1 MTIPSTPR
9 KAGPLLGNG
18 VQTSWPFTFKVFADT
33 DILVTVADNLGIET
47 PLTLTSDYT
56 VTLNSNQETSP
67 GGAVTY
73 LLPDGYTL
81 VITGDIDYDQPLDL
95 PSGGAFSPTA
105 LENELDR
112 LTMQI
117 QQLRETVNRA
127 VQAPITSNA
136 SGYLPSPQ
144 SNALIGWN
152 ESETAMQNFPLSEIA
167 TAIAFATYRYDTFT
181 GDGTTTSFVL
191 SADPVTL
198 GNIDVS
204 VDGQTYVPGVDH
216 TLVGQNLVF
225 TVAPADG
232 VEILARYGQ
241 GMASG
246 VSGDALDISYQPAG
260 VGAVL
265 TTVEAKLKESKSAY
279 DYGARGVDAVA
290 DKAAINAGISALHTA
305 GGGYLIIN
313 EFISTSIDLTTL
325 TNQTDVMLIDRRYKS
340 AGHIAHFSTNGD
352 MEYRIHGASVTG
364 GEGPSWV
371 SVNTATTGD
380 RTSSLVSRYGTGIG
394 SSVGMYMH
402 MGVWDGS
409 NWFPEFDMITNGA
422 SGFRSNLRVGYGTV
436 GINTGLTG
444 AFQYTQNKIFTVNKP
459 PALGGGALYELST
472 TASTTFGDVKAAAT
486 NAAVRL
492 AAAGGTNEWSLVS
505 QLPSAGQLTI
515 YDHNTTSNKLV
526 FTSGGD
532 TAITGVFR
540 NAADNVSNLGSASY
554 RWATVYAGT
563 GAINTSD
570 QNEKQDIQALSAA
583 ETLVAQDI
591 KALMR
596 RFRFK
601 DAVTAKGDTAR
612 LHFGVMAQAVAAAFT
627 AHGLNANDYAL
638 FCSDTWEEGGETKT
652 RLGIRYDELLCF
664 VIASL

>member
-1 MTIPSTPR
+1 MLAIESPLPLFVGR
-9 KAGPLLGNG
+9 DGLPLDAGYIYFGTVNLNP
-18 VQTSWPFTFKVFADT
+18 VTSP
-33 DILVTVADNLGIET
+33 VTVYWDAAGTQPVAQPVRTSRGLIVRSGT
-47 PLTLTSDYT
+47 PAKVYASGNFSMLVNDSAGTQVVYER
-56 VTLNSNQETSP
+56 NSSEWQVSAYVDE
-67 GGAVTY
+67 
-73 LLPDGYTL
+73 LR
-81 VITGDIDYDQPLDL
+81 LDL
-95 PSGGAFSPTA
+95 ASTSGASKGAG
-105 LENELDR
+105 
-112 LTMQI
+112 MQGYG
-117 QQLRETVNRA
+117 V
-127 VQAPITSNA
+127 SNA
-136 SGYLPSPQ
+136 YGD
-144 SNALIGWN
+144 
-152 ESETAMQNFPLSEIA
+152 
-167 TAIAFATYRYDTFT
+167 DTT
-181 GDGTTTSFVL
+181 GK
-191 SADPVTL
+191 
-198 GNIDVS
+198 
-204 VDGQTYVPGVDH
+204 
-216 TLVGQNLVF
+216 
-225 TVAPADG
+225 
-232 VEILARYGQ
+232 
-241 GMASG
+241 
-246 VSGDALDISYQPAG
+246 
-260 VGAVL
+260 
-265 TTVEAKLKESKSAY
+265 KLQEWKSAY
-279 DYGARGVDAVA
+279 DYGARGVSAVT
-290 DKAAINAGISALHTA
+290 DTAAINAGIAAIHTA
-305 GGGYLIIN
+305 GGGSLIIN

-352 MEYRIHGASVTG
+352 MEHRIHGTSVTG

-394 SSVGMYMH
+394 SSVAMYMH

-436 GINTGLTG
+436 GINTGVTG
-444 AFQYTQNKIFTVNKP
+444 AYNYTQNKIFTVNKP

-472 TASTTFGDVKAAAT
+472 TAGVTYGDVKSAAAIS
-486 NAAVRL
+486 ALRL
-492 AAAGGTNEWSLVS
+492 AAADGTNQWSFLS
-505 QLPSAGQLTI
+505 SYPSAGQVTL
-515 YDHNTTSNKLV
+515 YDHNTTSNKVV
-526 FTSGGD
+526 FTSGSD

>member
-1 MTIPSTPR
+1 MAASQSGVFSLQEFTDLGS
-9 KAGPLLGNG
+9 PLVGG
-18 VQTSWPFTFKVFADT
+18 RV
-33 DILVTVADNLGIET
+33 
-47 PLTLTSDYT
+47 YT
-56 VTLNSNQETSP
+56 
-67 GGAVTY
+67 
-73 LLPDGYTL
+73 YT
-81 VITGDIDYDQPLDL
+81 Q
-95 PSGGAFSPTA
+95 
-105 LENELDR
+105 
-112 LTMQI
+112 
-117 QQLRETVNRA
+117 
-127 VQAPITSNA
+127 
-136 SGYLPSPQ
+136 
-144 SNALIGWN
+144 
-152 ESETAMQNFPLSEIA
+152 
-167 TAIAFATYRYDTFT
+167 
-181 GDGTTTSFVL
+181 GTTTHKTAYTDKAGSIAHTYTSDGIGGQYIAL
-191 SADPVTL
+191 NARGELPAPLYLAAGSYDIALKDAGGATIWTRRADPVDDSAAAL
-198 GNIDVS
+198 DSAIRSD
-204 VDGQTYVPGVDH
+204 
-216 TLVGQNLVF
+216 
-225 TVAPADG
+225 
-232 VEILARYGQ
+232 LASTSGASKGAGMQ
-241 GMASG
+241 GYG
-246 VSGDALDISYQPAG
+246 VSNAYGDD
-260 VGAVL
+260 
-265 TTVEAKLKESKSAY
+265 TTGKKLQEWKSAY
-279 DYGARGVDAVA
+279 DYGARGVSAVT
-290 DKAAINAGISALHTA
+290 DTAAINAGIAAIHTA
-305 GGGYLIIN
+305 GGGSLIIN

-422 SGFRSNLRVGYGTV
+422 SGFRSNLRAGYGTV
-436 GINTGLTG
+436 QINAGVTG
-444 AFQYTQNKIFTVNKP
+444 AYQYTQNKIFTVNKP

-505 QLPSAGQLTI
+505 QIPSAGQLTI

>member
-1 MTIPSTPR
+1 MPIPVQDT
-9 KAGPLLGNG
+9 LIEHVGNG
-18 VQTSWPFTFKVFADT
+18 VTTVFSYPFTILSSDDLKCKIDGSPVSSGFTVSGVGSRTGGSVTFSTAPASLASVLLYRQVSLDRETDYQENGDLLASVIDDDFDRAWMAIQDLGALNERSLRVPVGEVLNELPAEAERDGYLAFAGGVPVLIDAPSAS
-33 DILVTVADNLGIET
+33 DASALALNLAS
-47 PLTLTSDYT
+47 TSDA
-56 VTLNSNQETSP
+56 SK
-67 GGAVTY
+67 GAGMQ
-73 LLPDGYTL
+73 GYG
-81 VITGDIDYDQPLDL
+81 V
-95 PSGGAFSPTA
+95 
-105 LENELDR
+105 
-112 LTMQI
+112 
-117 QQLRETVNRA
+117 
-127 VQAPITSNA
+127 SNA
-136 SGYLPSPQ
+136 YVD
-144 SNALIGWN
+144 
-152 ESETAMQNFPLSEIA
+152 
-167 TAIAFATYRYDTFT
+167 DTT
-181 GDGTTTSFVL
+181 GK
-191 SADPVTL
+191 
-198 GNIDVS
+198 
-204 VDGQTYVPGVDH
+204 
-216 TLVGQNLVF
+216 
-225 TVAPADG
+225 
-232 VEILARYGQ
+232 
-241 GMASG
+241 
-246 VSGDALDISYQPAG
+246 
-260 VGAVL
+260 
-265 TTVEAKLKESKSAY
+265 KLQEWKSAY
-279 DYGARGVDAVA
+279 DYGARGVSTVTDTVA
-290 DKAAINAGISALHTA
+290 INDGIAAIHAA

-380 RTSSLVSRYGTGIG
+380 RTSSLVSRYGTDIG
-394 SSVGMYMH
+394 SSVAMYMH

-436 GINTGLTG
+436 GINTGVTG
-444 AFQYTQNKIFTVNKP
+444 AYNYTQNKIFTVNKP

-472 TASTTFGDVKAAAT
+472 TESVTYGDVKSAAAIS
-486 NAAVRL
+486 ALRL
-492 AAAGGTNEWSLVS
+492 AAADGTNQWSFLS
-505 QLPSAGQLTI
+505 SYPSAGQVTL
-515 YDHNTTSNKLV
+515 YDHNTTSNKVV
-526 FTSGGD
+526 FTSGSD

>member
-1 MTIPSTPR
+1 MAASQS
-9 KAGPLLGNG
+9 GVFSLQEFSDLGSPLVGG
-18 VQTSWPFTFKVFADT
+18 RV
-33 DILVTVADNLGIET
+33 
-47 PLTLTSDYT
+47 YT
-56 VTLNSNQETSP
+56 
-67 GGAVTY
+67 
-73 LLPDGYTL
+73 YT
-81 VITGDIDYDQPLDL
+81 Q
-95 PSGGAFSPTA
+95 
-105 LENELDR
+105 
-112 LTMQI
+112 
-117 QQLRETVNRA
+117 
-127 VQAPITSNA
+127 
-136 SGYLPSPQ
+136 
-144 SNALIGWN
+144 
-152 ESETAMQNFPLSEIA
+152 
-167 TAIAFATYRYDTFT
+167 
-181 GDGTTTSFVL
+181 GTTTHKTAYTDKAGSIAHTYTSDGIGGQYIGL
-191 SADPVTL
+191 NARGELPAPLYLAAGSYDITLKDSTGATIWTRRADPVDDSAAAL
-198 GNIDVS
+198 DSAIR
-204 VDGQTYVPGVDH
+204 
-216 TLVGQNLVF
+216 
-225 TVAPADG
+225 AD
-232 VEILARYGQ
+232 LASTSDASKGAGMQ
-241 GMASG
+241 GYG
-246 VSGDALDISYQPAG
+246 VSNAYGDD
-260 VGAVL
+260 
-265 TTVEAKLKESKSAY
+265 TTGKKLQEWKSAY
-279 DYGARGVDAVA
+279 DYGARGVSTVTDT
-290 DKAAINAGISALHTA
+290 AAINDGIAAIHAA

-436 GINTGLTG
+436 GINTGVTG
-444 AFQYTQNKIFTVNKP
+444 AYNYTQNKIFTVNKP

-505 QLPSAGQLTI
+505 QIPSAGQLTI